1 MHELIKLSA
10 TEIRNKLLQKEIK
23 PTELVQISI
32 DRINEVEPI
41 INAMPTICLERA
53 MEHAKKIENT
63 MTTCK
68 QLRSNTNKV
77 RAYIKNS
84 KGKTTKNNL
93 KS

>member
-10 TEIRNKLLQKEIK
+10 TEIRSKLLQKEIK

-53 MEHAKKIENT
+53 MEHAKKIENNS
-63 MTTCK
+63 
-68 QLRSNTNKV
+68 SNIAKYDFLIKLFD
-77 RAYIKNS
+77 RAEIVS
-84 KGKTTKNNL
+84 EL
-93 KS
+93 